1 MTDTFYVMKN
11 IFIVLE
17 LMEGDLGEIVR
28 NQTVPFTEAQVKCL
42 MFQILQGLKYL
53 HDKGIMHRDL
63 KPDNLL
69 ISPEGLLKFT
79 DFGLSRYFGTP
90 ERKLT
95 TGIVTRYYRA
105 PEILYGAQYYGPSI
119 DMWSAGCILAE
130 LLLRSPIFPGT
141 TDID

>member
-1 MTDTFYVMKN
+1 
-11 IFIVLE
+11 
-17 LMEGDLGEIVR
+17 
-28 NQTVPFTEAQVKCL
+28 
-42 MFQILQGLKYL
+42 
-53 HDKGIMHRDL
+53 MHRDL